1 MEMFPDMSKYL
12 FSTTKTQDGGG
23 VLMDGLNMFKQIK
36 MEYLAYLGLL
46 LTLIGI
52 SIYVYYYFVEPKLS
66 PDYVAN
72 NEFTSTNSSSGNS
85 KINKAY
91 LYLYT
96 VEWCPHCCKLKDEPF
111 YKKWFGDD
119 EKEGV
124 MNRTT
129 WGNYEL
135 EIKEIDGDIDK
146 KEVETIEEKFN
157 FTPEG
162 YPTVVLCINDSNVFG
177 NNKKYIEL
185 DAKIR
190 DETLTAFLKKML
202 DSQN

>member
-12 FSTTKTQDGGG
+12 FSATKGQDGGG
-23 VLMDGLNMFKQIK
+23 VLMDGVNMLKQIK

-72 NEFTSTNSSSGNS
+72 NEFTTTTSTIKNS
-85 KINKAY
+85 KVY

-111 YKKWFGDD
+111 YKKWFGDEAVISQMD
-119 EKEGV
+119 G
-124 MNRTT
+124 TT
-129 WGNYEL
+129 WGNYEV
-135 EIKEIDGDIDK
+135 EIKTIDGDNSDEIGK
-146 KEVETIEEKFN
+146 IESKFN

-162 YPTVVLCINDSNVFG
+162 YPTVVLCSQDTTVFG

-202 DSQN
+202 GSQN

>member
-1 MEMFPDMSKYL
+1 MSKYL
-12 FSTTKTQDGGG
+12 FSATKGQDGGG

-72 NEFTSTNSSSGNS
+72 NEFTSTSSSGNS
-85 KINKAY
+85 KINKAN

-111 YKKWFGDD
+111 YKKWFGDEAVKSEMD
-119 EKEGV
+119 G
-124 MNRTT
+124 TT

-135 EIKEIDGDIDK
+135 EIKTIDGDDSDEIGK
-146 KEVETIEEKFN
+146 IESKFN

-162 YPTVVLCINDSNVFG
+162 YPTVVLCINDANVFG

-190 DETLTAFLKKML
+190 EETLTAFLKKML
-202 DSQN
+202 GSQN